1 MATAEVST
9 PLKLTPLV
17 HPPASASKGTV
28 YMDDTTNKLM
38 VYDSTTWQA
47 CW

>member
-1 MATAEVST
+1 MNIT
-9 PLKLTPLV
+9 PRANAPV
-17 HPPASASKGTV
+17 GPSKGDV

-38 VYDSTTWQA
+38 VYDGAVWQA